1 MYTFFHQ
8 VFTKVFVNSL
18 IKKFFLASN
27 NNCDKSIL
35 MKNILIYKKIV
46 KTEFWLIFS
55 YSLFRRIEKNSI
67 KECRQR

>member
-27 NNCDKSIL
+27 NNFDNIL

>member
-27 NNCDKSIL
+27 NNFDNIL
-35 MKNILIYKKIV
+35 MKNILIYKKIA

-55 YSLFRRIEKNSI
+55 YSLFRRIEKNCI